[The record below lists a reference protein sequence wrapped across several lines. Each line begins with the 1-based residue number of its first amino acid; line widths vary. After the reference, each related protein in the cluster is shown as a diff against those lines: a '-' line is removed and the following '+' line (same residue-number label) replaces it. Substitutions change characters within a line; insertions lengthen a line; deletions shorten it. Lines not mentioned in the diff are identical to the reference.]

1 MNVSYKQVCAHRE
14 DLVLK
19 VPILSQT
26 STWDSVQFTYSRGIH
41 ITMQRSKSRLFK
53 YLWHMLMLQYD
64 MLDSSSEWK
73 FWQFYKL
80 QCLPY
85 SYTKEKKTLIWSNF
99 LFFFFLQTISKS
111 PYKSLVLLLLHWK
124 NRKITSEFWTVGLV
138 LLKSLALEYSWL
150 CFNSP

>member
-1 MNVSYKQVCAHRE
+1 
-14 DLVLK
+14 
-19 VPILSQT
+19 
-26 STWDSVQFTYSRGIH
+26 
-41 ITMQRSKSRLFK
+41 
-53 YLWHMLMLQYD
+53 MLMLQYD

-99 LFFFFLQTISKS
+99 LFFLQTISKS

-138 LLKSLALEYSWL
+138 YL
-150 CFNSP
+150 

>member
-1 MNVSYKQVCAHRE
+1 
-14 DLVLK
+14 
-19 VPILSQT
+19 
-26 STWDSVQFTYSRGIH
+26 
-41 ITMQRSKSRLFK
+41 
-53 YLWHMLMLQYD
+53 MLMLQYD

-85 SYTKEKKTLIWSNF
+85 SYTKEKKPLIWSNF
-99 LFFFFLQTISKS
+99 LFFSFFLQTISKS

-138 LLKSLALEYSWL
+138 YL
-150 CFNSP
+150 

>member
-1 MNVSYKQVCAHRE
+1 
-14 DLVLK
+14 
-19 VPILSQT
+19 
-26 STWDSVQFTYSRGIH
+26 
-41 ITMQRSKSRLFK
+41 
-53 YLWHMLMLQYD
+53 MLMLQYD

-85 SYTKEKKTLIWSNF
+85 SYTKEKKPHLIKFSF
-99 LFFFFLQTISKS
+99 LFFFLQTISKS

-138 LLKSLALEYSWL
+138 YL
-150 CFNSP
+150 

>member
-1 MNVSYKQVCAHRE
+1 
-14 DLVLK
+14 
-19 VPILSQT
+19 
-26 STWDSVQFTYSRGIH
+26 
-41 ITMQRSKSRLFK
+41 
-53 YLWHMLMLQYD
+53 MLMLQYD

-99 LFFFFLQTISKS
+99 LFFSFFLQTISKS

-138 LLKSLALEYSWL
+138 YL
-150 CFNSP
+150 